1 MEKGL
6 YIFELV
12 CVECGE
18 DLPLFMY
25 VLTNILI
32 IIFSKDYRIAF
43 EKQLSSF
50 PLIGTIMKRKMQTKI
65 NNIRVIQIISQKT
78 TNIA

>member
-6 YIFELV
+6 CIFRLV
-12 CVECGE
+12 CIEGGE
-18 DLPLFMY
+18 DLFLFMF

-50 PLIGTIMKRKMQTKI
+50 PLIGIVMKRKMQSRI
-65 NNIRVIQIISQKT
+65 NNIPAVQINSQKT